1 MINRILDLSESPAR
15 LTVRHK
21 NLVVEPLDQQPTTM
35 PLSDIAVLVVSHPQV
50 HYTHAVLA
58 GLAECG
64 GIFVTCGPNRLPIGM
79 LLPLDAHFTQ
89 AERFAAQASAAK
101 PLKKRLWQQIVRA
114 KVLAQARLLAELHG
128 DDCGLSLLAP
138 QVKSGDPSNIEA
150 RAARHYWQMLFADEQ
165 FRRDRDGL
173 DQNRMLNYG
182 YAVLRAIVA
191 RAICSVGLH
200 PALGVHH
207 HNRYSSYPLA
217 DDLMEPLRPA
227 VDRAV
232 AEIINQYGSATPLS
246 SEVKRQLLAS
256 LTGRVSLDGEVRT
269 LFDVS
274 IRTAS
279 SLADCFLGN
288 GRKLCLPE
296 V

>member
-1 MINRILDLSESPAR
+1 VINRILDFSDSPAR
-15 LTVRHK
+15 LSVRHN
-21 NLVVEPLDQQPTTM
+21 NLVVEPQDQPATTM

-50 HYTHAVLA
+50 RYTHAVLA
-58 GLAECG
+58 GLAASG
-64 GIFVTCGPNRLPIGM
+64 GIFITCGQNRLPVGM

-89 AERFAAQASAAK
+89 VERFTAQASASK

-114 KVLAQARLLAELHG
+114 KVLAQARLLEELHG
-128 DDCGLSLLAP
+128 SDFGLSKLVP
-138 QVKSGDPSNIEA
+138 QVASGDPSNIEA
-150 RAARHYWQMLFADEQ
+150 RAARQYWQLLFGDKE
-165 FRRDRDGL
+165 FRRARDL
-173 DQNRMLNYG
+173 EDQNTLLNYG

-227 VDRAV
+227 VDRGV
-232 AEIINQYGSATPLS
+232 VEMVRRHGDWIPLNPS
-246 SEVKRQLLAS
+246 IKRELLGY
-256 LTGRVSLDGEVRT
+256 LLGRFDFEGEQRT
-269 LFDVS
+269 LFDLAA
-274 IRTAS
+274 RTAS
-279 SLADCFLGN
+279 SLVDCFMN
-288 GRKLCLPE
+288 QGRQLCLPS